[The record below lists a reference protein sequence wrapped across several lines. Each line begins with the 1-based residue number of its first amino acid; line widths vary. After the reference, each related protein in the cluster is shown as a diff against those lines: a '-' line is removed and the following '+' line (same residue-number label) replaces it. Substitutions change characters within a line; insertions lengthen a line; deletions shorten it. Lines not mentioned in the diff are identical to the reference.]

1 MASISQDYTNPS
13 HNKVPKGS
21 LLFSVIRIMV
31 NAQIVYELIV
41 KENPDCHHYLCQFH
55 RNNETFPYFYFRLY

>member
-31 NAQIVYELIV
+31 NAQIVYGLIV
-41 KENPDCHHYLCQFH
+41 KENPDSYHYLC
-55 RNNETFPYFYFRLY
+55 